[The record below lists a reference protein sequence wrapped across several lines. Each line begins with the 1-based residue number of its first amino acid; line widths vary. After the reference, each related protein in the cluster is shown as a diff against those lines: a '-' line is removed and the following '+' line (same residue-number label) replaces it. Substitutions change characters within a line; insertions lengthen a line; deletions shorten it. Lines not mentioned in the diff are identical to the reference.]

1 MILRQFIDR
10 ARRHDWFAVF
20 IDFAIVVFGIF
31 IGLQASEWVQ
41 TRQNRATERSY
52 LERLLNDSNE
62 NVQLLRQ
69 AIQLNA
75 TRADIFSRLSGGLD
89 RGGPVPSQADLSS
102 VMCRWFVQP
111 AVNVRRGTYNELVS
125 SGRLG
130 LLRDNVLRDDLARE
144 QAAHDEAARLD
155 ILTPAVQNAAA
166 PLDLYRQWRIMIGA
180 ARKVDCRFDISG
192 MRADPRVLSVLAQLY
207 RNETSNKLFRQ
218 RELAA
223 VQQTRERLQQLLS

>member
-1 MILRQFIDR
+1 MILRQFINR

-75 TRADIFSRLSGGLD
+75 TRADIFSHLSGGLD
-89 RGGPVPSQADLSS
+89 RGGPP
-102 VMCRWFVQP
+102 
-111 AVNVRRGTYNELVS
+111 
-125 SGRLG
+125 
-130 LLRDNVLRDDLARE
+130 
-144 QAAHDEAARLD
+144 
-155 ILTPAVQNAAA
+155 
-166 PLDLYRQWRIMIGA
+166 YRAKPIYH
-180 ARKVDCRFDISG
+180 
-192 MRADPRVLSVLAQLY
+192 L
-207 RNETSNKLFRQ
+207 
-218 RELAA
+218 
-223 VQQTRERLQQLLS
+223 